1 MLFYGLLLV
10 QGVKRGWGWKV
21 WQIAKLLMMK
31 FGYQLF
37 NWILL
42 VFFLSAGI
50 APIYAEI
57 WLLGSEAGPGL
68 GSVAWGYSAFGIRH
82 PSHTPR

>member
-42 VFFLSAGI
+42 VFFFFFFQRVLH
-50 APIYAEI
+50 PFM
-57 WLLGSEAGPGL
+57 LKF
-68 GSVAWGYSAFGIRH
+68 GYSGARLDRGSGVWLGAIV
-82 PSHTPR
+82 PLG